1 MSAGLEGADFK
12 ADAGLNLRLWPRK
25 AMPLY
30 LQMESAECGLACL
43 AMVAGH
49 YGAKQ
54 GLEELR
60 AKFDVSVRGTSLQDL
75 ANMADQISLN
85 ARCVELTVDEIG
97 QLRLPAVLHWEGNH
111 WVVVKKTSAKGLQ
124 LNDPAL
130 GERWVGWAEARSKF
144 SGFAADF
151 VPRAR
156 LERTPPQ
163 PRLQFATLLRSF
175 PGLGGAAAQL
185 MAVSIVLEVIALLTP
200 YYTQIVMDHV
210 LVTGDKDLLT
220 IVALATGF
228 LLVFQTVFT
237 AIRGWAGVVLSQN
250 VGYQLYAHVIRH
262 MFRLPVTF
270 FVRRQVGDLVSRFDS
285 LGQLAHSLTR
295 TSIEITLD
303 ALISIGTVAMMFLY
317 SPTLAWIA
325 LGTFTLMLV
334 VKVMVFSSSQRVV
347 AERTFL
353 DAKRQSHLI
362 ESVRGIHAVKMAQGE
377 VLRSQ
382 QWTTQTRRVLDKDAA
397 TERINLASTLVQT
410 VTAGAAH
417 IVVIY
422 YAAQMI
428 LANQMSV
435 GMLFAFMAYQA
446 NFAGRA
452 SAFADRIMWLR
463 TMKVH
468 FGRVGDIVFAPME
481 PLAELHNKV
490 AQPKASSLTAT
501 DLSYRYSNSDPM
513 VFSAVSVNVNAGETV
528 ALVGPSGCGK
538 TTLLCVMG
546 GIFLPS
552 GGTLAYDNERVT
564 QANATSLRKR
574 VAFVFQNDELFEGS
588 IEDNIAFFEPQPD
601 RERIKQC
608 AELAAI
614 AADIEIYPQGYKTR
628 LAEQGA
634 GLSGGQRQRMLIA
647 RALYRQPSLLVL
659 DEATSHLDVATEKLV
674 LHNLKT
680 LGITIIMS
688 AHRPDAI
695 AMADKIYSVEL
706 KTWVQLQMPTPILT
720 QG

>member
-1 MSAGLEGADFK
+1 MSAVLEGAAFK
-12 ADAGLNLRLWPRK
+12 RDAGLNLRLFPRK

-49 YGAKQ
+49 YGSTQ

-60 AKFDVSVRGTSLQDL
+60 AKFDVSVRGTSLQNL
-75 ANMADQISLN
+75 ADMADQIGLN
-85 ARCVELTVDEIG
+85 ARCIELTADEIKH
-97 QLRLPAVLHWEGNH
+97 LRMPAALHWEGNH
-111 WVVVKKTSAKGLQ
+111 WLVVKKATPKGLF

-130 GERWVGWAEARSKF
+130 GERFVGWAEARTKF

-163 PRLQFATLLRSF
+163 PRLQFVTLLRSF
-175 PGLGGAAAQL
+175 PGLGGAALQL
-185 MAVSIVLEVIALLTP
+185 MAVSIVLEIIALLTP

-210 LVTGDKDLLT
+210 LVTGDRDLLT

-262 MFRLPVTF
+262 LFRLPVTF

-317 SPTLAWIA
+317 STTLAWIA
-325 LGTFTLMLV
+325 LGTFALMLV

-362 ESVRGIHAVKMAQGE
+362 ESIRGIHAVKMAQAE

-382 QWTTQTRRVLDKDAA
+382 QWTTQTRRVQDKDLA
-397 TERINLASTLVQT
+397 TERINLASTLVM
-410 VTAGAAH
+410 TATMGLAH
-417 IVVIY
+417 IVVVY
-422 YAAQMI
+422 FAAQMI
-428 LANQMSV
+428 LANQLSV
-435 GMLFAFMAYQA
+435 GMLFAFMAYQS

-468 FGRVGDIVFAPME
+468 FGRVGDIVFASTE
-481 PLAELHNKV
+481 PVAELHNRL
-490 AQPKASSLTAT
+490 AQPKASSVQAA
-501 DLSYRYSNSDPM
+501 DLGYRYSASDPM
-513 VFSAVSVNVNAGETV
+513 VFRKITLEVQPAEMI

-538 TTLLCVMG
+538 TTLLCVLG
-546 GIFLPS
+546 GIFLPND
-552 GGTLAYDNERVT
+552 GTLAYDDERVT

-588 IEDNIAFFEPQPD
+588 IEDNISFFEPQPD
-601 RERIKQC
+601 RARVQRC

-614 AADIEIYPQGYKTR
+614 ATDVDTYPQGYKTR

-659 DEATSHLDVATEKLV
+659 DEATSHLDVATEKLI
-674 LHNLKT
+674 LQNLKA

-695 AMADKIYSVEL
+695 AMADRIYSVEL
-706 KTWVQLQMPTPILT
+706 KTWVFLQVSSPALIT
-720 QG
+720 

>member
-1 MSAGLEGADFK
+1 MSAKLEGADFK
-12 ADAGLNLRLWPRK
+12 RDAGLGLRLWPRK

-49 YGAKQ
+49 YGSAQ

-75 ANMADQISLN
+75 ANMADQINLN
-85 ARCVELTVDEIG
+85 ARCVELSVDELG

-111 WVVVKKTSAKGLQ
+111 WVVLKKTSAKGLL

-228 LLVFQTVFT
+228 LLVFQTGFT
-237 AIRGWAGVVLSQN
+237 ALRGWAGVVLSQN

-317 SPTLAWIA
+317 SATLAWIA
-325 LGTFTLMLV
+325 LGTFAVMLI
-334 VKVMVFSSSQRVV
+334 VKIMVFSSSQRVV

-410 VTAGAAH
+410 ATGGAAH

-422 YAAQMI
+422 FAAQMI
-428 LANQMSV
+428 LANQLSV
-435 GMLFAFMAYQA
+435 GMLFAFLAYQG

-468 FGRVGDIVFAPME
+468 FDRAGDIVFTPME
-481 PLAELHNKV
+481 PLAELQPRL

-513 VFSAVSVNVNAGETV
+513 VFSGVSVEVSVGETV

-552 GGTLAYDNERVT
+552 GGTLAYDKERVT

-588 IEDNIAFFEPQPD
+588 IEDNIAFFELQPD
-601 RERIKQC
+601 RERVQRC
-608 AELAAI
+608 ASLAAI
-614 AADIEIYPQGYKTR
+614 AADIAVYPQGYKTR

-695 AMADKIYSVEL
+695 AMADRIYSVEL
-706 KTWVQLQMPTPILT
+706 KTWVQMQTSKRIE
-720 QG
+720 G

>member
-1 MSAGLEGADFK
+1 MSAVLEGADFQR
-12 ADAGLNLRLWPRK
+12 DAGLNLRLWPRK

-49 YGAKQ
+49 YGSTL

-75 ANMADQISLN
+75 ADMADQISLN
-85 ARCVELTVDEIG
+85 ARCVELTADEISH
-97 QLRLPAVLHWEGNH
+97 LRMPAVLHWEGNH

-130 GERWVGWAEARSKF
+130 GERWVGWAEARAKF

-156 LERTPPQ
+156 LERAPPE
-163 PRLQFATLLRSF
+163 PRLQFITLLRSF
-175 PGLGGAAAQL
+175 PGLGAAALQL
-185 MAVSIVLEVIALLTP
+185 MAVSIVLEIIALLTP

-210 LVTGDKDLLT
+210 LVTGDRDLLT

-270 FVRRQVGDLVSRFDS
+270 FVRRQAGDLVSRFDS

-295 TSIEITLD
+295 TSIEIILD

-317 SPTLAWIA
+317 SATLAWIA
-325 LGTFTLMLV
+325 IGTFALMLV
-334 VKVMVFSSSQRVV
+334 VKIIVFSSSRRVV

-362 ESVRGIHAVKMAQGE
+362 ESLRGIHAVKMAQAE

-397 TERINLASTLVQT
+397 TERITLASTLVQT
-410 VTAGAAH
+410 VTTGAAH

-422 YAAQMI
+422 FAAQMI
-428 LANQMSV
+428 LANQLSV
-435 GMLFAFMAYQA
+435 GMLFAFMAYQG

-468 FGRVGDIVFAPME
+468 FGRVGDIVFAPTE
-481 PLAELHNKV
+481 PLAELKSKV
-490 AQPKASSLTAT
+490 PQPKASSVETINLG
-501 DLSYRYSNSDPM
+501 YRYTKSDPF
-513 VFSAVSVNVNAGETV
+513 VFKAVSLNVSAGETI

-538 TTLLCVMG
+538 STLLCVLG
-546 GIFLPS
+546 GIYLPNEGS
-552 GGTLAYDNERVT
+552 LAYDNERVT
-564 QANATSLRKR
+564 QANTTSLRKR

-601 RERIKQC
+601 RARVAQC
-608 AELAAI
+608 AQLAAI
-614 AADIEIYPQGYKTR
+614 GQDIAAFPQGFKTR

-659 DEATSHLDVATEKLV
+659 DEATSQLDVATEKLV
-674 LHNLKT
+674 LHNLKS
-680 LGITIIMS
+680 LGITIVMS

-695 AMADKIYSVEL
+695 AVADRIYSVQL
-706 KTWVQLQMPTPILT
+706 KTWVQMQVPD
-720 QG
+720 

>member
-1 MSAGLEGADFK
+1 LSAVLQGADF
-12 ADAGLNLRLWPRK
+12 ARDAGLGLRLWPRK

-43 AMVAGH
+43 AMVAAH
-49 YGAKQ
+49 YGGTQ

-75 ANMADQISLN
+75 ANMADQINLN
-85 ARCVELTVDEIG
+85 ARCVELAADEIA
-97 QLRLPAVLHWEGNH
+97 QLRMPAVLHWEGNH

-124 LNDPAL
+124 LSDPAL

-175 PGLGGAAAQL
+175 PGLGAAVLQL
-185 MAVSIVLEVIALLTP
+185 MAVSVVLEMIALLTP

-220 IVALATGF
+220 IVALATVF

-237 AIRGWAGVVLSQN
+237 ALRGWAGVVLSQN

-317 SPTLAWIA
+317 SPSLAWLAI
-325 LGTFTLMLV
+325 GTFTLMLV
-334 VKVMVFSSSQRVV
+334 VKVVVFASSQRVV

-362 ESVRGIHAVKMAQGE
+362 ESLRGIHAIKMAQGE

-382 QWTTQTRRVLDKDAA
+382 QWTTQTRRVMDKDAA
-397 TERINLASTLVQT
+397 TERITLASTLVQT
-410 VTAGAAH
+410 VTMGGAH

-422 YAAQMI
+422 FAAQMI
-428 LANQMSV
+428 LANQLSV

-468 FGRVGDIVFAPME
+468 FGRVGDIVFAPTE
-481 PLAELHNKV
+481 PVAPLHHKSM
-490 AQPKASSLTAT
+490 QPAASSVDAVNLG
-501 DLSYRYSNSDPM
+501 YRYSASDPL
-513 VFSAVSVNVNAGETV
+513 VFRGVSFAVQPAEMV

-538 TTLLCVMG
+538 TTLLSVLG
-546 GIFLPS
+546 GIYVPNE
-552 GGTLAYDNERVT
+552 GTLAYDRESVT
-564 QANATSLRKR
+564 SANATSLRKR

-588 IEDNIAFFEPQPD
+588 LEDNIAFFEPQPD
-601 RERIKQC
+601 RERIKRC

-614 AADIEIYPQGYKTR
+614 AADIEAYPQGYKTR

-674 LHNLKT
+674 LHKLKS
-680 LGITIIMS
+680 LGITVIMS

-695 AMADKIYSVEL
+695 AMADRIYSVDL
-706 KTWVQLQMPTPILT
+706 KTWVVMQVHSPAQLTS
-720 QG
+720 